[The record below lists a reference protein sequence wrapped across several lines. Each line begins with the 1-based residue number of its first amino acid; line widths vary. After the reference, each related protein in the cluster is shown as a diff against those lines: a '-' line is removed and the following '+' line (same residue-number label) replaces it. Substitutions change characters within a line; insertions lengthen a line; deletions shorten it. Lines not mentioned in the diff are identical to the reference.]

1 MIRAHLFGVKEL
13 EKWAMGAFAVIL
25 EKHAVGVP
33 EDLLRLAKECKD
45 FMW

>member
-13 EKWAMGAFAVIL
+13 ETWAMGAFAVIL

-33 EDLLRLAKECKD
+33 EDLLRLAKECKE

>member
-1 MIRAHLFGVKEL
+1 
-13 EKWAMGAFAVIL
+13 MGAFAVVL

-33 EDLLRLAKECKD
+33 EDLLQLARESKE

>member
-1 MIRAHLFGVKEL
+1 
-13 EKWAMGAFAVIL
+13 MGAFAVIL

-33 EDLLRLAKECKD
+33 EDLLRLTKECKE